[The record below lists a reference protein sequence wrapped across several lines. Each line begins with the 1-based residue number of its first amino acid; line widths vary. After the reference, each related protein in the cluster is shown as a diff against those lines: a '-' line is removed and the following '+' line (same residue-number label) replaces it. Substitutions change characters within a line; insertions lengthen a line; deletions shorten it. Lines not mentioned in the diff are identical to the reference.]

1 MDTKNL
7 IPYVLHFQQVTGE
20 RSLVLDPAHRSGGG
34 TNPTNF
40 YFGTGLHHMSLQL
53 VWTGEENVNLQ
64 IHDSQSWR
72 NVAAGKGKATSKT
85 EPFVTDFIELPMTT
99 VGGGAGIRLVL
110 DDAADILD
118 PYIAARATVKVIPM
132 PGYDEVK

>member
-7 IPYVLHFQQVTGE
+7 IPYVLHFRQVHGE
-20 RSLVLDPAHRSGGG
+20 KILELDPAHRSSGG

-40 YFGTGLHHMSLQL
+40 YFGKGIHHVAVQM
-53 VWTGEENVNLQ
+53 VWTGEEVINLQ
-64 IHDSQSWR
+64 IHDSQKWFNIST
-72 NVAAGKGKATSKT
+72 GKGSAASKA
-85 EPFVTDFIELPMTT
+85 EPFVSDILEVPMTT
-99 VGGGAGIRLVL
+99 LGGGVGIRLVL
-110 DDAADILD
+110 DDAADVQN